1 MATWYDWRSYFL
13 KGGIN
18 LFVPRDFQSTSL
30 IQLHII
36 IWKLIH
42 LFANTLIPVYDSF
55 YVQSSDLASTKFLK
69 SYAIIKYIILY
80 EHFYSKLL
88 YLLQILDWKKY
99 DSITHWKDCNIFAF
113 AFGILK
119 IFHLFR
125 MLNGVYLL
133 AMIILFTL
141 GRKCIYFISSKER
154 VPLRKLIWLSS
165 NSNKRMGKDAS
176 KPN

>member
-30 IQLHII
+30 FQLHLI

-69 SYAIIKYIILY
+69 SYAMSKYIINTN
-80 EHFYSKLL
+80 
-88 YLLQILDWKKY
+88 I
-99 DSITHWKDCNIFAF
+99 SIPNYYIHYKSLIERSMIRLRIRRIAIYFAF

-141 GRKCIYFISSKER
+141 SRKCIYFISSKER

-165 NSNKRMGKDAS
+165 NSNKRMRKDAS
-176 KPN
+176 KPK